1 MMKRQE
7 EYVRGLIESSLCLWE
22 RVLSFLVHRRSSDSE
37 NLSTHLKPHCLW
49 NPRLFYF
56 WSISTGR
63 YLGAPLPQGWRE
75 PEGALGTSLDSMAG
89 EAGVFYWAMPRWP
102 CFLLKHLLSHTD
114 MHPHFPPH
122 YAENLKCQLQQGI
135 LSLSLYRCRMTW
147 RGSVPA
153 QCHQDSGLKTGR
165 PRTRTTRVGSSLIS
179 GRGQASVG
187 TAGRSRTQGPTSRA
201 VPGVT

>member
-1 MMKRQE
+1 MPLR
-7 EYVRGLIESSLCLWE
+7 ESFIIPGSQKKLRLREFKHSPKTTLPVEPKAFLFLEHLHWE
-22 RVLSFLVHRRSSDSE
+22 IPGH
-37 NLSTHLKPHCLW
+37 ST
-49 NPRLFYF
+49 
-56 WSISTGR
+56 T
-63 YLGAPLPQGWRE
+63 QGWRE

-102 CFLLKHLLSHTD
+102 CFLVKCHLSHTD
-114 MHPHFPPH
+114 MHPHFPPY